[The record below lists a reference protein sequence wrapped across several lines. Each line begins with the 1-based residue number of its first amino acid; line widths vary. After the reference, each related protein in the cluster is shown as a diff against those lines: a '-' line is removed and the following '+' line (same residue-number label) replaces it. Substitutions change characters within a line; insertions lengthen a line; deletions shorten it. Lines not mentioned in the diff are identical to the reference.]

1 MVRSTSTCRPLGRG
15 AYKAASTVRVLAV
28 GYSRGLGIQSGFY
41 RPLNNFL
48 STHTVFR
55 RVIGVE
61 PIWLAFARGTVGL
74 AFLVGL
80 LAFGIIQCIKL
91 PLAEDGSNLPTR
103 ARELG
108 LWDKLPPSMSLE
120 NVTVAWTV
128 YPENGRFD
136 PDGLPYR
143 PTTQVFYAD
152 GTNRECNYTFARDPR
167 DIRPPNYMWTWN
179 CSRLGDLPLP
189 VTDTESARGAHNWLD
204 SIQTYVTVSMDW
216 GDLMSQLDG
225 VDISK
230 LVAIVGMDTVWEN
243 SWAPKEYPSVLR
255 FQHPSYVK
263 MHMGQHWRAEV
274 QEYSIIMR
282 RLNFIDVFG
291 IATDPFELKYHPI
304 VSLQPV
310 ESTTITNPNIST
322 VTFHQGFGFIGHH
335 LLEQYREYDILSGLG
350 ATGGLYT
357 ILDLVFGILFGRPLM
372 AIMVGSKYISPFGLA
387 VAMFGGPALRRK
399 MKRRYPDLNS
409 TDSVQRSFATSDFLH
424 DFVLDLGAAIPKP
437 NMFAP
442 QSQDLDQAS
451 QHPRFHDPG
460 ARLYSEERAEPVPD
474 AQKFDEGGERIDLQP
489 VGVTARNSNDS
500 VRSNERLN
508 ISGSQYE
515 HAAEFN
521 PSHLERGRP

>member
-1 MVRSTSTCRPLGRG
+1 
-15 AYKAASTVRVLAV
+15 
-28 GYSRGLGIQSGFY
+28 
-41 RPLNNFL
+41 
-48 STHTVFR
+48 
-55 RVIGVE
+55 
-61 PIWLAFARGTVGL
+61 
-74 AFLVGL
+74 
-80 LAFGIIQCIKL
+80 
-91 PLAEDGSNLPTR
+91 
-103 ARELG
+103 
-108 LWDKLPPSMSLE
+108 
-120 NVTVAWTV
+120 
-128 YPENGRFD
+128 
-136 PDGLPYR
+136 
-143 PTTQVFYAD
+143 
-152 GTNRECNYTFARDPR
+152 
-167 DIRPPNYMWTWN
+167 
-179 CSRLGDLPLP
+179 
-189 VTDTESARGAHNWLD
+189 
-204 SIQTYVTVSMDW
+204 MDW
-216 GDLMSQLDG
+216 GDLMSRLDG

-282 RLNFIDVFG
+282 RLNFID
-291 IATDPFELKYHPI
+291 
-304 VSLQPV
+304 PV

-322 VTFHQGFGFIGHH
+322 VTFYQGFGFIGHH
-335 LLEQYREYDILSGLG
+335 VLEQYREYDILSGLG

-442 QSQDLDQAS
+442 QSQDLDQAY
-451 QHPRFHDPG
+451 QDPRFHDPG

-489 VGVTARNSNDS
+489 VGVTARDSNDS
-500 VRSNERLN
+500 VRSDERLN